1 MLLAVAVAEDSVV
14 DVEELQEEASLP
26 EVPHQE
32 ADSHQEALHQEE
44 GEEVSDQTTSLSLAI
59 KILKA
64 FGLDHD

>member
-1 MLLAVAVAEDSVV
+1 MLAVAVAEDLVE
-14 DVEELQEEASLP
+14 DVEVLQEEVSHP